1 MQTIRRIGETNTLNK
16 RKTTF
21 TRKETFYEL
30 EKIYKKNFM
39 SNDNQINATIE
50 ILNITAW

>member
-16 RKTTF
+16 RKTNF